1 MTFSCPREGCGRSFE
16 SLQGIKMHMS
26 RMHGGYEDEEL
37 AAIVGGSPGEAGV
50 KERMAGF
57 ADSIP
62 LGGSR
67 TPDATEDSI
76 PGEQSRPAEPEA
88 KRVKA
93 TPKKAKKLVAGL
105 LEKLVVALKIEPD
118 DEDKETLEEAS
129 NFLSDMFGVEFSI
142 PQSKYV

>member
-1 MTFSCPREGCGRSFE
+1 MTFTCPREGCGRSFE
-16 SLQGIKMHMS
+16 SLQGIKTHIS
-26 RMHGGYEDEEL
+26 RKHGGYDDEEL

-62 LGGSR
+62 LGGQSEDR
-67 TPDATEDSI
+67 IGTAPASDSPD
-76 PGEQSRPAEPEA
+76 RPAEPEA

-105 LEKLVVALKIEPD
+105 LEKLVVALK
-118 DEDKETLEEAS
+118 
-129 NFLSDMFGVEFSI
+129 
-142 PQSKYV
+142 